1 LNIIVCLK
9 QVPGTTQVKIDP
21 KTNTLVREGVQ
32 AIINPFDTYA
42 IEEAVRLREK
52 HGGAVTAVTMGPPQA
67 EAALK
72 EAVSVGADNAVLVSD
87 RAFAGSDTW
96 ATALVLAAAVRKLK
110 DFDLVIC
117 GRQSI
122 DGDTGQ
128 VAPELAQMLGL
139 PFVAY
144 VSQVEEVKPGT
155 IRLRQLIEEGH
166 QVMEAPLPAV
176 VTVSKDINTP
186 RLPSLRGQMKAKSLK
201 PVVWGL
207 NDLDIDPTRVGVAGS
222 ATRVVKIF
230 FPQRVCKSEILA
242 GTAPEQVE
250 KLLNKLTELK
260 LV

>member
-21 KTNTLVREGVQ
+21 TTNTLVREGVQ

-42 IEEAVRLREK
+42 IEEGVRLREK
-52 HGGAVTAVTMGPPQA
+52 HGGAVTVITMGPPQA
-67 EAALK
+67 EAALR

-96 ATALVLAAAVRKLK
+96 ATALVLAAAVRKLN
-110 DFDLVIC
+110 DFNLVIC

-155 IRLRQLIEEGH
+155 IRVRQLIEEGH

-176 VTVSKDINTP
+176 ITVSKEINTP
-186 RLPSLRGQMKAKSLK
+186 RLPSLRGQMKARSLK
-201 PVVWGL
+201 PTVWGL
-207 NDLDIDPTRVGVAGS
+207 KDLDIDPARVGVAGS

-230 FPQRVCKSEILA
+230 FPQRVCKSEMLT

-250 KLLNKLTELK
+250 KLLSKLTELK